1 MAKVVLVTGGSRS
14 GKSRYAQARAEAIV
28 GSRLFVATCPAEDDE
43 EMARRIAAHRQT
55 REGKGWKTQEEPLA
69 LEEAIYRAA
78 GYPVVLVDCLTLW
91 VSNLMMEA
99 HTQKAS
105 LEEGKMEQR
114 AEALL
119 AACGPH
125 PGTVL
130 LVTNEVGM
138 GIVPMD
144 PVARRYRDLVGRM
157 NQTLARA
164 ADEVVL
170 VSCGLPL
177 FLKAASAD
185 APAGPSGNR
194 P

>member
-1 MAKVVLVTGGSRS
+1 MAQLILVTGGSRS
-14 GKSRYAQARAEAIV
+14 GKSRYAQERAEAIA
-28 GSRLFVATCPAEDDE
+28 GSRLFVATCPAGDDE
-43 EMARRIAAHRQT
+43 EMARRIAAHQQT
-55 REGKGWKTQEEPLA
+55 RAGKGWKTQEEPLA

-99 HTQKAS
+99 HTQKAR
-105 LEEGKMEQR
+105 LDEGKMEQR

-119 AACGPH
+119 AACGSH

-177 FLKAASAD
+177 FLKADCAD
-185 APAGPSGNR
+185 APASPSGNR